1 MTYQIIQPPFTLR
14 FSEMQKR
21 DLQAYRLWIQDVL
34 HRRIAELT
42 SAVKV
47 TPGHEAW
54 EPDETPG
61 SLDALGRWFESQV
74 EMQREEL
81 TVRSWSLAM
90 DIGLYF
96 GRVVLRNVG
105 GTWWDQPLDNK
116 KVADYGQPV
125 ILGLG
130 PVPLNPVR
138 VMIVSA
144 YTIAKGEP
152 AGLHELFDAW
162 AKMRG

>member
-1 MTYQIIQPPFTLR
+1 MAYQIIQPPFTLR

-21 DLQAYRLWIQDVL
+21 DLQAYRLWLQDVL

-42 SAVKV
+42 SAVKA
-47 TPGHEAW
+47 TPGHEDW

-74 EMQREEL
+74 ETQKEEL

-96 GRVVLRNVG
+96 GRVILRNVG
-105 GTWWDQPLDNK
+105 GTWWEQPLDNK

-125 ILGLG
+125 IMGCG
-130 PVPLNPVR
+130 SVPLNPVR
-138 VMIVSA
+138 VLLGIAYVVSA
-144 YTIAKGEP
+144 NQPARLGE
-152 AGLHELFDAW
+152 LYETW
-162 AKMRG
+162 AHMR